1 MVMKSFSIIL
11 MLIGLFQV
19 KLIAANGDIIVPSKL
34 QSAIVYR
41 NSAELIHFAKAGL
54 HQGNNELIIGDISN
68 NVDVNSIK
76 IGCSG
81 SVTIMSIA
89 FSKEWLKPEF
99 KSPMYK

>member
-1 MVMKSFSIIL
+1 MVMKSCYLVLIL
-11 MLIGLFQV
+11 LGLSQSN
-19 KLIAANGDIIVPSKL
+19 LLASNGEPIVSSKL

-41 NSAELIHFAKAGL
+41 NSAELVHFARAGL

-89 FSKEWLKPEF
+89 FSKEWLQPEF
-99 KSPMYK
+99 KSSAY